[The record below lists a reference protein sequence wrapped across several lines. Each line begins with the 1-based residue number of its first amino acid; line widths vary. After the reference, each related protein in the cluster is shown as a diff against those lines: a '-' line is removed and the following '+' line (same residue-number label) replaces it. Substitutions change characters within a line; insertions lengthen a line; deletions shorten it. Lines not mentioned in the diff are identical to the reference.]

1 VSSELAPA
9 ASAAASTADHAAGW
23 ETVVGQPAATSAL
36 RSALRS
42 DELAHA
48 WMVVGPRGVGQQPL
62 AAALAASLNC
72 PDAAA
77 DAGCGT
83 CDTCVRTASGAH
95 TGLQVFLPEGATYTV
110 EHVRDEWTRSATRSA
125 TEGRRKVLRITAADR
140 MNEAAQNAFLKILE
154 EPPPSVVW
162 LLEVEDES
170 ALLETIVSRCRR
182 LSVVPW
188 GPDALLLEATRLGV
202 PEEQRAA
209 LVRAAMGS
217 PERLADLADPDVA
230 EARWRHLGV
239 LDRLA
244 TAGPAVVVPLAKELV
259 SWAKGRSAARRT
271 ANEAE
276 LAALERQFGV
286 DARGKGWPPRLQAQ
300 LKRRH
305 ARLERE
311 EQRRALD
318 LLLDD
323 LASYLRDLLTISG
336 GGGTDALVNVDHE
349 AALRRDAARVPPTAA
364 IEGLRAIAACREAL
378 DRNGAAELQLE
389 RVLLALALPVY
400 AAAA

>member
-1 VSSELAPA
+1 VSE
-9 ASAAASTADHAAGW
+9 ASVPLRAQVASVGW
-23 ETVVGQPAATSAL
+23 DTVVGQPAATAAL
-36 RSALRS
+36 RAALVA

-48 WMVVGPRGVGQQPL
+48 WLVVGPRGVGQEPL
-62 AAALAASLNC
+62 AAALAGALNC
-72 PDAAA
+72 ERAPSADRGCDA
-77 DAGCGT
+77 
-83 CDTCVRTASGAH
+83 CDTCRRTATAAH
-95 TGLQVFLPEGATYTV
+95 TALQVFVPEGATYV
-110 EHVRDEWTRSATRSA
+110 VDHVRDEWSKAANRTA

-188 GPDALLLEATRLGV
+188 GPDTLLVEAERLGV
-202 PEEQRAA
+202 PADQRRA
-209 LVRAAMGS
+209 LARAAMGS
-217 PERLADLADPDVA
+217 PQRLADLADPDVA
-230 EARWRHLGV
+230 EARRRHLDV
-239 LDRLA
+239 VEQLA
-244 TAGPAVVVPLAKELV
+244 TGGPGVVVPLAKELV
-259 SWAKGRSAARRT
+259 AWAKGRSAARRAT
-271 ANEAE
+271 NEAE
-276 LAALERQFGV
+276 VADLERQFGV

-300 LKRRH
+300 LKKRH

-318 LLLDD
+318 FLLDD
-323 LASYLRDLLTISG
+323 LASYLRDVLAASG
-336 GGGTDALVNVDHE
+336 GGSAEVLVNVDHE
-349 AALRRDAARVPPTAA
+349 AAIRRDAARVPPAGA

-389 RVLLALALPVY
+389 RVLLALALPIY